1 MQQSQLTLLSCLILL
16 LVPACVSKTKYME
29 LEKNLL
35 DTRQELEY
43 TEVRLSYTEQ
53 SRDTCVDGLMD
64 SQGTHKELRQAN
76 SQLSND
82 IDDLRSSLKN
92 RESTI
97 EEQTMVIRNLAATKE
112 SIETSLKEQ
121 IEAQEV
127 KIEEIEGKLKL
138 TFVDKILFDTGS
150 VTIRGKGKEI
160 LLELADSLRKDKDH
174 EIMVEGHTDDVPIG
188 FTLMDLYPTNWE
200 LSAARALG
208 VVRFL
213 QEKGWLEPERLSAAA
228 YSHYQPVASN
238 DTEDG
243 RRQNRR
249 IEIILVPAR

>member
-1 MQQSQLTLLSCLILL
+1 MRESRLTLLSCLILL
-16 LVPACVSKTKYME
+16 LVPACVSKTKYLE
-29 LEKNLL
+29 VEKNLL
-35 DTRQELEY
+35 DTQQELEH
-43 TEVRLSYTEQ
+43 TEMRLSYAEQ
-53 SRDTCVDGLMD
+53 SRDTCVDSLMD
-64 SQGTHKELRQAN
+64 SQGTHKELRQTN
-76 SQLSND
+76 LKLSND
-82 IDDLRSSLKN
+82 INDLRSILKN

-138 TFVDKILFDTGS
+138 TFVDKILFETGS

-174 EIMVEGHTDDVPIG
+174 DIMVEGHTDDVPIG